1 MKENLVT
8 YTHKRVYELKE
19 TPYWIEK
26 SGYRFYFSSD
36 YNRIRFKN
44 YYQDRKDSILTRLI
58 AYVPSRKKENLK
70 GLDELTLINL
80 YTEIEKRGFRILNLY
95 TGVETLCQTG
105 IVITVSSN
113 V

>member
-70 GLDELTLINL
+70 GLDELTLI
-80 YTEIEKRGFRILNLY
+80 RILNLY